1 MGVINSCHKFGSL
14 TPRYYIATA
23 SASSKSHTVFRM
35 RMTAEGH
42 LLLSKAAA
50 ISQRR
55 LHVVSQPQSLP
66 AMLWQMSLDDLARC
80 YNTEAT
86 KTTLG

>member
-23 SASSKSHTVFRM
+23 SASSESHTVFRM

-55 LHVVSQPQSLP
+55 LHVVSQPQSL
-66 AMLWQMSLDDLARC
+66 WQMSLDDLARC